1 MGGLELQSAGP
12 LSDGE
17 LAALLT
23 ASYEG
28 YVVPLALDA
37 AAVRFL
43 TDTFALDRGASRIA
57 VRNRTPVGL
66 ANLGVR
72 GTEAWIGGRGRSVG
86 AARAWGGRSWRRST
100 GGAALGV
107 ERVWLEV
114 IVRT

>member
-72 GTEAWIGGRGRSVG
+72 GTQAWIGGIGVVPSTPHGRGADAHGGGPRG
-86 AARAWGGRSWRRST
+86 ARPSASSACGSR
-100 GGAALGV
+100 
-107 ERVWLEV
+107 
-114 IVRT
+114 